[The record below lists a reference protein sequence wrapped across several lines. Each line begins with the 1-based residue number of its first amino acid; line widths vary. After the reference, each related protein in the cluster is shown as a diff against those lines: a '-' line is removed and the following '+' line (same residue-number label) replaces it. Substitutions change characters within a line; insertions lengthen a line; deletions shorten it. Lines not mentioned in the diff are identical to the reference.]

1 MPRTYTTTHTV
12 YKYTELSPESQ
23 ERARDAARAR
33 DWYGDPWAEEWR
45 DTLKRAADAFSVEAG
60 DWSVD
65 VYGRRGTYANLRVRD
80 DDVYG
85 RRGTTYANLR
95 VRDDDVAELA
105 GVRAWKYLRAHY
117 ADAIAEDCP
126 FTGYCGD
133 ESLLAPLRAFL
144 ARPNT
149 TSTVQDIMDE
159 CASAWAYGWRDD
171 IEHQFSDEYVV
182 DDLEVNE
189 REFYE
194 DGSFAD

>member
-1 MPRTYTTTHTV
+1 MPRTYTITHTV

-33 DWYGDPWAEEWR
+33 DWYGDAWAEEWR

-65 VYGRRGTYANLRVRD
+65 VYGRRG
-80 DDVYG
+80 
-85 RRGTTYANLR
+85 TYANLR

-171 IEHQFSDEYVV
+171 IEHQFSDEYVA